1 MRARAVRSMLF
12 VFPAL
17 LVMGTLGYMAIEGWT
32 AVDSLYMTIITL
44 STVGFREVH
53 TLSAVGKLFT
63 SVLILLGV
71 GTLAVVATRVT
82 EAVIERGLFRRQR
95 MIREI
100 HRMRDHV
107 VVCGYG
113 RMGAT
118 VVDQLKP
125 RGIPL
130 VIVDKDPDTCERLDE
145 AGLHY
150 IRGDA
155 TDDATLIDAGISR
168 ARSLSTVLEH
178 DADNLFVTL
187 TARKINP
194 ALTII
199 ARSSSRK
206 NDVKMLAAG
215 ATRVLN
221 PYLNGGRLMA
231 QQLLHPSV
239 TEFIDAI
246 STWND
251 SEISLEEVQLAPEST
266 LIGQALRD
274 APIRRDMD
282 VIVVGVRSRDGR
294 MQFNPAPD
302 LTLGDGDTLVVLGHQ
317 ENLRRLARLSQE

>member
-1 MRARAVRSMLF
+1 MRTRAIRSALF

-17 LVMGTLGYMAIEGWT
+17 LVLGTLGYMAIEGWS
-32 AVDSLYMTIITL
+32 AVDSIYMTIITL

-53 TLSAVGKLFT
+53 SLSAVGKLFT
-63 SVLILLGV
+63 SVMIILGV
-71 GTLAVVATRVT
+71 GTLAVVVTRMT
-82 EAVIERGLFRRQR
+82 EAILERGLFRRQR

-100 HRMRDHV
+100 NRLRDHV

-125 RGIPL
+125 RGVKL
-130 VIVDKDPDTCERLDE
+130 VIVDRDPETCERLDE
-145 AGLHY
+145 AGLKY

-155 TDDATLIDAGISR
+155 TDDATLIEAGIDR
-168 ARSLSTVLEH
+168 ARSLATVLEH
-178 DADNLFVTL
+178 DSDNLFVTL

-221 PYLNGGRLMA
+221 PYFNGGRLMA

-246 STWND
+246 STWDD
-251 SEISLEEVQLAPEST
+251 SEISLEEVQVAPGSS

-274 APIRRDMD
+274 APIRREMD
-282 VIVVGVRSRDGR
+282 VIVVGVRAHEGG
-294 MQFNPAPD
+294 MQFNPPPD
-302 LTLGDGDTLVVLGHQ
+302 LLLAGGDTLVVLGHR
-317 ENLRRLARLSQE
+317 ENLRRLARLTQD

>member
-1 MRARAVRSMLF
+1 MTTRAVRSALF

-17 LVMGTLGYMAIEGWT
+17 LVVGTFGYMIIEGWNPI
-32 AVDSLYMTIITL
+32 DSIYMTIITL

-53 TLSAVGKLFT
+53 ALSAVGKLFT
-63 SVLILLGV
+63 SALILLGV
-71 GTLAVVATRVT
+71 GTLAVLVTRTT
-82 EAVIERGLFRRQR
+82 EAILERGLFRRQR

-100 HRMRDHV
+100 NRMRNHV
-107 VVCGYG
+107 VVCGFG

-118 VVDQLKP
+118 VVDQLEP
-125 RGIPL
+125 RGVDL
-130 VIVDKDPDTCERLDE
+130 VIVDKDPVTSERLE
-145 AGLHY
+145 ESGRRY

-155 TDDATLIDAGISR
+155 TDDAILAEAGIAHAR
-168 ARSLSTVLEH
+168 ALATVLQH

-246 STWND
+246 STWDD
-251 SEISLEEVQLAPEST
+251 SEISLEEVQVAPGSS
-266 LIGQALRD
+266 LVGQALRD

-282 VIVVGVRSRDGR
+282 VIVVGVRAHTGGMR
-294 MQFNPAPD
+294 FNPPPD
-302 LTLGDGDTLVVLGHQ
+302 LSLAAGDILVVLGHR
-317 ENLRRLARLSQE
+317 ENLRRLARLAQS